1 MSELIAAIATPPGP
15 GGVGIL
21 RLSGPGAAQAAA
33 HIFQPLGKTPLS
45 EAPDR
50 QLLYGRVFD
59 QAGDLLDTG
68 LAFVSRAPHSYTG
81 EETAEIQCHG
91 SPVVLSLVLDAL
103 CAAGARLARP
113 GEFTQRAFLNGKLDL
128 TQAEAV
134 IDLID
139 AETADAAANAAG
151 QLGGAMLRKIDP
163 VYLSLVDVCSHF
175 HAVLDYPDEDIEPF
189 ELRQHRDVLEGA
201 VNTLASI
208 LTTFRRGQ
216 RLKNGI
222 RAVILGSPNVGKSS
236 LLNALCGYERVIV
249 TDVAGTTRDTV
260 EESVTLGGHL
270 LRLLDTAGLRETEDK
285 IEKMG
290 VERAKEAARSA
301 ELAIF
306 VCDAS
311 RALDESDLD
320 AMRAALD
327 VPHAIAVLNKTDLPA
342 ALQPSDLPFEFVVPV
357 CAKTGE
363 GIDLLAQALDL
374 TFPQGAPCDG
384 SILTNERQA
393 DAVLRAGKALDAAL
407 ESMRQGMTPDAVLVD
422 VEAAMSA
429 LGEVTGRTMR
439 EDITNRIFERFCV
452 GK

>member
-1 MSELIAAIATPPGP
+1 M
-15 GGVGIL
+15 
-21 RLSGPGAAQAAA
+21 
-33 HIFQPLGKTPLS
+33 
-45 EAPDR
+45 
-50 QLLYGRVFD
+50 
-59 QAGDLLDTG
+59 
-68 LAFVSRAPHSYTG
+68 
-81 EETAEIQCHG
+81 
-91 SPVVLSLVLDAL
+91 
-103 CAAGARLARP
+103 
-113 GEFTQRAFLNGKLDL
+113 
-128 TQAEAV
+128 
-134 IDLID
+134 
-139 AETADAAANAAG
+139 
-151 QLGGAMLRKIDP
+151 
-163 VYLSLVDVCSHF
+163 
-175 HAVLDYPDEDIEPF
+175 
-189 ELRQHRDVLEGA
+189 
-201 VNTLASI
+201 
-208 LTTFRRGQ
+208 
-216 RLKNGI
+216 
-222 RAVILGSPNVGKSS
+222 
-236 LLNALCGYERVIV
+236 IV

-327 VPHAIAVLNKTDLPA
+327 APHAIAVLNKTDLPA
-342 ALQPSDLPFEFVVPV
+342 VLQPSDLPFEFVVPV